1 MGSENEDT
9 GPFPGKYIIGLT
21 GNIATGKSAVLR
33 LAVEKGALVI
43 DADKVVHDILDEDAD
58 VQQAIGN
65 AFGSKVIGADG
76 RVNRPLLGKI
86 VFNAPEALRQLEL
99 IVHPAVGRHIA
110 QLILDNEAEI
120 VMIEAIKLLEGNLRL
135 LCRQIWVTTCSRE
148 TQMERLRVCR
158 GMDEQTAAER
168 IDAQAP
174 QEEKIAQADVVI
186 DTNGL
191 LVETEKQFLAAWS
204 RLPID

>member
-1 MGSENEDT
+1 MALGSENA

-33 LAVEKGALVI
+33 LAAENGALII
-43 DADKVVHDILDEDAD
+43 DADKVVHEILNVDPE
-58 VQQAIGN
+58 VQQAIAD
-65 AFGSKVIGADG
+65 AFGPQVLHDDG
-76 RVNRPLLGKI
+76 RVNRPHLGKI
-86 VFNAPEALRQLEL
+86 VFNDPEALRKLEH

-110 QLILDNEAEI
+110 RLILESVSKV
-120 VMIEAIKLLEGNLRL
+120 VMIEAIKLLEGNLRA

-158 GMDEQTAAER
+158 GLDQETAAER
-168 IDAQAP
+168 IDAQTP
-174 QEEKIAQADVVI
+174 QQEKIAQADVVI

-191 LVETEKQFLAAWS
+191 LIDTEKQFQEAWS
-204 RLPID
+204 QLPDV